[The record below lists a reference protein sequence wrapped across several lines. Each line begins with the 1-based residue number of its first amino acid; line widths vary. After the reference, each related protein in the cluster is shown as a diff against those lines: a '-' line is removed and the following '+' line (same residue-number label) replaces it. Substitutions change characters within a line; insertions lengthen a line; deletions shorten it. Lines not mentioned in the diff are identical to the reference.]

1 MSEGMSWLLVWL
13 PIALANEV
21 ALNDW
26 AADFMDQLAAITDF
40 PNFEDLLELDAL
52 DHR

>member
-21 ALNDW
+21 ALND
-26 AADFMDQLAAITDF
+26 FMDQLAAITDF
-40 PNFEDLLELDAL
+40 PNFEELQELDAL